1 MKDQAEEFLKS
12 HSGLAEGYLRASVFT
27 AYINGL
33 LLIVQAWIL
42 AFIANALIFKAALIY
57 EMGVYLLVLCL
68 VFVLRFGLMFLS
80 ERFAFLGAQKVKS
93 GLRRVLQGRLRQLGP
108 FFITQHGSGSILNTL
123 IDGLEAIDSYFADFL
138 PAKTLM
144 SLVPL
149 SIVVLIAPLDWLSGA
164 VFLFTAPLI
173 PLFMILIGEGAE
185 RLNQKQWQKLSRMSN
200 HFLDVVQG
208 ITTLKMFNAARREGE
223 VISKISDEYRRD
235 TMSVLRLAFLSSV
248 TLEFFS
254 TVSIALVAVFIGFR
268 LMWGEMDFFSGFFI
282 LLLAPEF
289 YLPLRKMGGA
299 YHARM
304 EAIGA
309 VGKMIDIL
317 DAPLSVHG
325 KKPLPLSAEHNICIR
340 FEGVSFSYDSRQD
353 YSLKDLSFEVRA
365 GERVAIVGSSGSGKS
380 TVFSLLLGFAL
391 PQHGE
396 IYINGSALSEL
407 DISIW
412 RQNLGWIPQSPTL
425 FYGSVLDNIRLGC
438 RAVSRKRVESLCERL
453 GLDTFI
459 QSLPQGYD
467 TFVGE
472 QGYGLSEGQVQRVA
486 VARAFLR
493 DTPLILMDEP
503 TASLEMK
510 TEDLLQRA
518 MHELRRE
525 KTVLTIAHRLH
536 TITNA
541 DKILFLEDGQLV
553 ARGSHHDLYRNH
565 APYARLIDFDLP
577 YEGQDKE
584 MD

>member
-223 VISKISDEYRRD
+223 VISKIS
-235 TMSVLRLAFLSSV
+235 
-248 TLEFFS
+248 
-254 TVSIALVAVFIGFR
+254 
-268 LMWGEMDFFSGFFI
+268 
-282 LLLAPEF
+282 
-289 YLPLRKMGGA
+289 
-299 YHARM
+299 
-304 EAIGA
+304 
-309 VGKMIDIL
+309 
-317 DAPLSVHG
+317 
-325 KKPLPLSAEHNICIR
+325 
-340 FEGVSFSYDSRQD
+340 
-353 YSLKDLSFEVRA
+353 
-365 GERVAIVGSSGSGKS
+365 
-380 TVFSLLLGFAL
+380 
-391 PQHGE
+391 
-396 IYINGSALSEL
+396 
-407 DISIW
+407 
-412 RQNLGWIPQSPTL
+412 
-425 FYGSVLDNIRLGC
+425 
-438 RAVSRKRVESLCERL
+438 
-453 GLDTFI
+453 
-459 QSLPQGYD
+459 
-467 TFVGE
+467 
-472 QGYGLSEGQVQRVA
+472 
-486 VARAFLR
+486 
-493 DTPLILMDEP
+493 
-503 TASLEMK
+503 
-510 TEDLLQRA
+510 
-518 MHELRRE
+518 
-525 KTVLTIAHRLH
+525 
-536 TITNA
+536 
-541 DKILFLEDGQLV
+541 
-553 ARGSHHDLYRNH
+553 
-565 APYARLIDFDLP
+565 
-577 YEGQDKE
+577 
-584 MD
+584 

>member
-1 MKDQAEEFLKS
+1 
-12 HSGLAEGYLRASVFT
+12 
-27 AYINGL
+27 
-33 LLIVQAWIL
+33 
-42 AFIANALIFKAALIY
+42 
-57 EMGVYLLVLCL
+57 
-68 VFVLRFGLMFLS
+68 
-80 ERFAFLGAQKVKS
+80 
-93 GLRRVLQGRLRQLGP
+93 
-108 FFITQHGSGSILNTL
+108 
-123 IDGLEAIDSYFADFL
+123 
-138 PAKTLM
+138 
-144 SLVPL
+144 
-149 SIVVLIAPLDWLSGA
+149 
-164 VFLFTAPLI
+164 
-173 PLFMILIGEGAE
+173 
-185 RLNQKQWQKLSRMSN
+185 
-200 HFLDVVQG
+200 
-208 ITTLKMFNAARREGE
+208 
-223 VISKISDEYRRD
+223 DEYRRD